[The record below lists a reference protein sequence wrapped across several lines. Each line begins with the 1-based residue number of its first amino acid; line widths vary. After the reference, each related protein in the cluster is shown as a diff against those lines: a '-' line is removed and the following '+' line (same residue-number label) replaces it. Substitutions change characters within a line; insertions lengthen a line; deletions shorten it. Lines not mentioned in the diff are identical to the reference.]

1 MDVRDKWNTKKK
13 GYLKIHVAVNVKTKK
28 ILSMKVTDDEH
39 VHDSSKELPELVDN
53 IIKSDDMTTTTTTT
67 TTTIGKLFADGA
79 YEGNEV
85 FRYLEDNGILPCI
98 KVRKNAIVRW
108 KKGNILRN
116 LSVLTQRNDLQ
127 QKRKDRASAMDKD

>member
-1 MDVRDKWNTKKK
+1 M
-13 GYLKIHVAVNVKTKK
+13 
-28 ILSMKVTDDEH
+28 
-39 VHDSSKELPELVDN
+39 
-53 IIKSDDMTTTTTTT
+53 TT
-67 TTTIGKLFADGA
+67 TTTIGKLFADDGA

-98 KVRKNAIVRW
+98 KVRKNAMVRW

-127 QKRKDRASAMDKD
+127 KWKDSVSYGGQRWIAETVFSCIKRTFGEYMFILLTLKI